1 MKGVKEITTPR
12 NQGLDQADTGRGERA
27 ALASLTLA
35 RQRPVET
42 EEMLRELGELA
53 ATAGAEVVAMVSQ
66 RREHPDGAFYLG
78 EGKVDELHL
87 QVHAEGIELLICDD
101 ELTPTQ
107 QRNLEAKLEIRVID
121 RARLI
126 LDIFAQRAR
135 TKEAQ
140 LQVELA
146 QLDYLL
152 PRLTGRG
159 VALSRLGGGI
169 GTRGPG
175 ETALEVDRRRI
186 RSRIAALRRQLEEV
200 RKHRGVQRQERLSSG
215 LPVVALVGYTNAGK
229 STLLNRLTAAGV
241 LAEDKLFA
249 TLDPTVRRFTL
260 PTGETLLLVDTVG
273 FIRKL
278 PHELVAAFRAT
289 LEESTGADLLLQVM
303 DASHPSFL
311 AQKQAVEAVLAELKV
326 EPERV
331 VPVLNK
337 VDLIQSEYQRD
348 RLSVEVPGSVLLSGL
363 TGEGLN
369 DLFARLRR
377 DLGRHWVRLALW
389 LPYSAGDLLGALQAE
404 GAVQS
409 VRYEAE
415 AIEVE
420 AVLNSRDAGR
430 WLQYARE
437 EKGRGFPK
445 VSG

>member
-1 MKGVKEITTPR
+1 MKGVKEITAPPGR
-12 NQGLDQADTGRGERA
+12 GHDVKAFGRGERA
-27 ALASLTLA
+27 VLASLTLPA
-35 RQRPVET
+35 QHPSET
-42 EEMLRELGELA
+42 DEMLRELGELA
-53 ATAGAEVVAMVSQ
+53 ATAGAEVVALVSQ
-66 RREHPDGAFYLG
+66 RRDHPDGAFYLG

-87 QVHAEGIELLICDD
+87 LVHAEGAELLICDD

-107 QRNLEAKLEIRVID
+107 QRNLEEKLEIRVID

-146 QLDYLL
+146 QLEYVL
-152 PRLTGRG
+152 PRLTGQG
-159 VALSRLGGGI
+159 AALSRLGGGI

-200 RKHRGVQRQERLSSG
+200 RKHRGVQRQERLASG

-241 LAEDKLFA
+241 LAEDRLFA

-289 LEESTGADLLLQVM
+289 LEESTGADLLLHVM
-303 DASHPSFL
+303 DASHPGFL
-311 AQKQAVEAVLAELKV
+311 AQKQAVETVLSELRV
-326 EPERV
+326 EPARV
-331 VPVLNK
+331 IPVLNK
-337 VDLIQSEYQRD
+337 VDLIQSGY
-348 RLSVEVPGSVLLSGL
+348 
-363 TGEGLN
+363 
-369 DLFARLRR
+369 
-377 DLGRHWVRLALW
+377 
-389 LPYSAGDLLGALQAE
+389 
-404 GAVQS
+404 
-409 VRYEAE
+409 
-415 AIEVE
+415 
-420 AVLNSRDAGR
+420 
-430 WLQYARE
+430 
-437 EKGRGFPK
+437 
-445 VSG
+445 

>member
-1 MKGVKEITTPR
+1 MAKEIRQP
-12 NQGLDQADTGRGERA
+12 NERA
-27 ALASLTLA
+27 ILAALTLPGQSA
-35 RQRPVET
+35 AES

-53 ATAGAEVVAMVSQ
+53 ATAGVEVVATVHQ
-66 RREHPDGAFYLG
+66 RRERPDGAFYLG

-87 QVHAEGIELLICDD
+87 LAHSEGADLLICDD

-107 QRNLEAKLEIRVID
+107 QRELEQKLEIRVID

-146 QLDYLL
+146 QLEYLL

-159 VALSRLGGGI
+159 VALSRLGGGV

-175 ETALEVDRRRI
+175 ETKLEMDRRRI
-186 RSRIAALRRQLEEV
+186 RRRISHLHRELSEV
-200 RKHRGVQRQERLSSG
+200 QKHRSIQRQERVSSG
-215 LPVVALVGYTNAGK
+215 LPIVALVGYTNAGK

-289 LEESTGADLLLQVM
+289 LEESIAADLLLHVT
-303 DASHPSFL
+303 DVSHPAF
-311 AQKQAVEAVLAELKV
+311 AEQKKAVEGVLAELGV
-326 EPERV
+326 APERV
-331 VPVLNK
+331 LAVLNK
-337 VDLIQSEYQRD
+337 ADLIPSAYQKE
-348 RLSVEVPGSVLLSGL
+348 RLRAELPGAVLISAL
-363 TGEGLN
+363 TGEGLEG
-369 DLFARLRR
+369 LYARLAE
-377 DLGRHWVRLALW
+377 RLAERWDRLKLH
-389 LPYSAGDLLGALQAE
+389 LPYAESSLLGELQAV
-404 GAVQS
+404 GS
-409 VRYEAE
+409 ILSTRYEAE
-415 AIEVE
+415 EVVVE
-420 AVLNSRDAGR
+420 AVVSRAASGR
-430 WLQYARE
+430 WRRYARPHA
-437 EKGRGFPK
+437 R
-445 VSG
+445 